1 MRVVSIGGGPA
12 GLYFSI
18 LMKKRFPDVEVV
30 VHERNRADDTFG
42 WGVVFSE
49 ETLGNFEEADPESY
63 AAITRSFAYWTDI
76 ETYYADTCV
85 RSTGHG
91 FSGLARKKL
100 LQIFHERCREL
111 GVQLEFESEITDDA
125 ELAGADMI
133 LAADGIN
140 SVIRTKYAE
149 HFKPSIDWRQCKFCW
164 LGTDKPL
171 EAFTF
176 VFRENEHGLFQVH
189 AYPFQ
194 VGDDPLSTWIVECGE
209 DTWRRAGLDEAS
221 EEDTGGEVRT
231 EPV

>member
-1 MRVVSIGGGPA
+1 MKIACLGGGPA
-12 GLYFSI
+12 GLNFAIS
-18 LMKKRFPDVEVV
+18 MKLRDAAHEIVV
-30 VHERNRADDTFG
+30 VERNRPDDTFG

-49 ETLGNFEEADPESY
+49 ETLDNFEEADPESY

-133 LAADGIN
+133 LTYFAKEAA
-140 SVIRTKYAE
+140 R
-149 HFKPSIDWRQCKFCW
+149 
-164 LGTDKPL
+164 LL
-171 EAFTF
+171 
-176 VFRENEHGLFQVH
+176 
-189 AYPFQ
+189 
-194 VGDDPLSTWIVECGE
+194 
-209 DTWRRAGLDEAS
+209 RA
-221 EEDTGGEVRT
+221 
-231 EPV
+231 